1 MIFKIKR
8 FARADYEGLSK
19 TQKKLLKRKRGDIA
33 KELLK
38 KRSENNKKLLAE
50 GKEALWNN
58 ASVEHHKFVD
68 DGILRKNWV
77 SSDKNGNVVTRNIF
91 GKKKVHTD
99 PEIMER
105 ISQGNFVWEKSNRAD
120 SHKKAIDE
128 ARKAAKNAKEKI
140 IKEKGSKA
148 ATEAIKEKGSEVVAA
163 ATPTVTPTVKSVSK
177 YKNPG
182 KYGKYG
188 KYGLIAAGTLAA
200 AGTGYGLY
208 RRSNKEERAL
218 KED

>member
-19 TQKKLLKRKRGDIA
+19 AQKELLEKERRDIA

-38 KRSENNKKLLAE
+38 KRSENNKKLLKE

-68 DGILRKNWV
+68 DSILRKNWV

-99 PEIMER
+99 PKIMER
-105 ISQGNFVWEKSNRAD
+105 ISQGDFVWEKSNRAD

-128 ARKAAKNAKEKI
+128 ARRAAKNAKEKI
-140 IKEKGSKA
+140 IKEKSG
-148 ATEAIKEKGSEVVAA
+148 EG
-163 ATPTVTPTVKSVSK
+163 
-177 YKNPG
+177 YK
-182 KYGKYG
+182 KLRKYG